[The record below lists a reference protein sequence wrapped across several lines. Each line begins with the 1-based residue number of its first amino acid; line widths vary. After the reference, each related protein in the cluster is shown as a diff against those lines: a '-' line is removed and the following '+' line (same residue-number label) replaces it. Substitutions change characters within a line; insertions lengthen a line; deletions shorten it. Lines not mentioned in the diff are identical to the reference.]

1 MIEKTVSGR
10 YADIAHRLR
19 AVRAYYDM
27 PSNEFAALA
36 DVPPK
41 SYSQWESGDFR
52 VSIEGAIKLGARFG
66 VTLDFVYLG
75 RIDTLPTNLAKAVAS
90 SPLLRQTSA
99 SSETPD

>member
-1 MIEKTVSGR
+1 MIEKPVSGR
-10 YADIAHRLR
+10 YAAISQRLR
-19 AVRAYYDM
+19 AIRAYYDL
-27 PSNEFAALA
+27 PSKEFAALA

-52 VSIEGAIKLGARFG
+52 ISIEGATKLGARFG
-66 VTLDFVYLG
+66 TTLDFIYLG

-90 SPLLRQTSA
+90 SPLLKATSK